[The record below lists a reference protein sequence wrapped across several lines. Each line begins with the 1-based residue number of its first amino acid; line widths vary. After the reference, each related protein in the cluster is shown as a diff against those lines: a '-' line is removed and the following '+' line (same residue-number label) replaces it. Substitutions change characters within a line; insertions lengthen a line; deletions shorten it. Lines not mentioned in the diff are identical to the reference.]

1 MLRVILGV
9 IIGFFVW
16 SFLWVGSD
24 ALFSAISPSWY
35 GKHQNEFGQAINSQ
49 ADFSVDSTILILG
62 LFRSVL
68 FSIIAGFIT
77 ALTAR
82 ENTISTFLLGI
93 LLLLFGIFIQSIFW
107 NYVPLW
113 YHISFLLLL
122 IPMTVLGGKL
132 KSVNNLRVI

>member
-24 ALFSAISPSWY
+24 ELFSAISPNWY
-35 GKHQNEFGQAINSQ
+35 GKHQSEFEQAINSQ
-49 ADFSVDSTILILG
+49 ADFSVNSTILILG

-122 IPMTVLGGKL
+122 IPTTVLGGKL
-132 KSVNNLRVI
+132 KSVNNLRVK